1 MCDEEWVKVAMV
13 DDSLV
18 VQQLLRLNQAQ
29 PPPLPPMKKSAP
41 AFQLGWT
48 VRQRRSKSAPRYV
61 DSGKKGE
68 STRVSP
74 TTPLSWSGATS
85 VSGGGGG
92 GGGGAVDGFEESSW
106 LAKPME
112 SSRSKVAVPSESTI
126 NKRSRRKKTLAELK
140 EEESFLLKERRNLK
154 NELAALRLIV
164 EKQRVTNESLKRMKI
179 DFDSQQAFKTARA
192 SVVSDKAI
200 TDQMEACCSPIHPVL
215 PTSSTCNLIIDKVSN
230 LCSENGSSRV
240 QEMSKR
246 ETSSMLP
253 DLNLPVEDELDS
265 AVLCGIR

>member
-112 SSRSKVAVPSESTI
+112 SSRS
-126 NKRSRRKKTLAELK
+126 KTLAELK